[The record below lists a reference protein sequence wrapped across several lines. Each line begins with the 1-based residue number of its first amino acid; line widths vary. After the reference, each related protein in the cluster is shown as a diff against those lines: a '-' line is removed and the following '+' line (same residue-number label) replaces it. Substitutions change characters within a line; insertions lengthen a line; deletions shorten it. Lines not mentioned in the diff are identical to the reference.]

1 MPAGS
6 GGILSWVLIIVVFYF
21 FLIAPERK
29 KQKNMRNMINSIKAG
44 DKIITRGGIYGT
56 IVSITDEAVV
66 IASGPDETKVE
77 LSKMSIAS
85 VLETSQAT
93 EVNEEPEADEETA
106 ETLENEVME
115 QNTEEKEENTE
126 EKAE

>member
-29 KQKNMRNMINSIKAG
+29 KQKNMKNMINSIKAG
-44 DKIITRGGIYGT
+44 DRIITRGGIYGT
-56 IVSITDEAVV
+56 IVSITDEAIVL
-66 IASGPDETKVE
+66 ASGPDETKIE

-85 VLETSQAT
+85 VLETSQEPVA
-93 EVNEEPEADEETA
+93 NEEPEAGEETA
-106 ETLENEVME
+106 ETLEI
-115 QNTEEKEENTE
+115 EEKEENSE

>member
-6 GGILSWVLIIVVFYF
+6 SGILSWVLIIVVFYF

-29 KQKNMRNMINSIKAG
+29 KQKNMRNMINSVKAG

-56 IVSITDEAVV
+56 IVSINDDAMV
-66 IASGPDETKVE
+66 IATGPDEVKME

-85 VLETSQAT
+85 VVESKEDTV
-93 EVNEEPEADEETA
+93 VNEEAEAIEEAA
-106 ETLENEVME
+106 EASEVD
-115 QNTEEKEENTE
+115 EKEESSE
-126 EKAE
+126 EKPE